1 MKEIVIYEFQLKS
14 IVEALRLTNNLH
26 ECLKGETFELAKT
39 NAIICIKRMLNN
51 RVSYPY
57 PQEIN
62 VEINGIINMINYP
75 TVFWTK
81 VLDIVKELKSI

>member
-1 MKEIVIYEFQLKS
+1 MADGSEEYGNILKE
-14 IVEALRLTNNLH
+14 
-26 ECLKGETFELAKT
+26 ETFELAKT

-62 VEINGIINMINYP
+62 VEINGIINYATLISSS
-75 TVFWTK
+75 
-81 VLDIVKELKSI
+81 KSKIDDHVHHREGCFTPGVAMTLSRGNDDH